1 MRKLAKRQQ
10 SKRVKS
16 ETFEEF
22 IGRACS
28 SEAVETVEEI
38 EGWG

>member
-10 SKRVKS
+10 SKMVKS

-28 SEAVETVEEI
+28 PKAVETVEET
-38 EGWG
+38 ERWG